1 MDVIICLSIKDA
13 TKVLILNYKDNLMA
27 EEIWK
32 SIVGYEEIYAVS
44 SLGRVKNLTRG
55 KIRKLGDNTRGY
67 LRVNLSKNGQSKF
80 FSVHRLVATAFI
92 PNPDRLPQVNHRN
105 GVKTDNRVE
114 NLEWVDISK
123 NQKHSYKVLK
133 RKSPKSEL
141 DSNQVLEIDRLLRQ
155 SKSTTEQIAQAYGV
169 SRRIIIN
176 IETGKNYQYL
186 TERDRQPRRQGSSL
200 TIKQVIEIKKLLLSE
215 NCPTLTTI
223 GKTYGVSYQA
233 ISNIKLG
240 KRWGDVKISDY

>member
-1 MDVIICLSIKDA
+1 
-13 TKVLILNYKDNLMA
+13 MA

-32 SIVGYEEIYAVS
+32 PIVGYEEIYAVS

-55 KIRKLGDNTRGY
+55 KIRKLGDNTKGY
-67 LRVNLSKNGQSKF
+67 LRVSLSKDGQSKF
-80 FSVHRLVATAFI
+80 FSVHRLVATAFVS
-92 PNPDRLPQVNHRN
+92 NPGDLPQVNHKN
-105 GVKTDNRVE
+105 GVKTNNRAE
-114 NLEWVDISK
+114 NLEWIGISE

-155 SKSTTEQIAQAYGV
+155 GKSTIEQIAKAYGV
-169 SRRIIIN
+169 SRRTIVN

-186 TERDRQPRRQGSSL
+186 TDRDRQPRRQGSSL
-200 TIKQVIEIKKLLLSE
+200 TVEQVVEIKKLLLEEERPSI
-215 NCPTLTTI
+215 TTI
-223 GKTYGVSYQA
+223 GKMYGVSHQA

-240 KRWGDVKISDY
+240 KRWGDVKITDY